1 MYDKVKNLSKLIT
14 AQRRELH
21 IHKMSPLGVEPS
33 ASLCVPWY
41 TEMRVK
47 DSIWVV
53 LCLSVPV
60 STQRLSQL
68 GVVFS
73 VPCQAPLYVGD
84 LEKESRLHRSTLAR
98 CAFGLEK
105 LLLISEQVTGVNW
118 ALKILQR

>member
-1 MYDKVKNLSKLIT
+1 VYDKVKNLSKLIT

-60 STQRLSQL
+60 LHPAP
-68 GVVFS
+68 VS
-73 VPCQAPLYVGD
+73 VGGCVLCSMPGSSLCGRPG
-84 LEKESRLHRSTLAR
+84 EGE
-98 CAFGLEK
+98 
-105 LLLISEQVTGVNW
+105 
-118 ALKILQR
+118 